1 MVTFSA
7 WSIWLT
13 IAAIL
18 LIIELLSGTA
28 AALCLAAGCLIAI
41 VPAIMG
47 LGIVWQVTVAVAASV
62 AALIFLGPAVRRLYA
77 RNRNPRETAS
87 NMDALIGRIGKV
99 THRVTNLADDHGRVQ
114 IDGDSWLAYTNSPEQ
129 PLERGS
135 QVIVESYDSIVICVK
150 PLRKA

>member
-1 MVTFSA
+1 MITFSA

-28 AALCLAAGCLIAI
+28 AALCLAAGCLVAI
-41 VPAIMG
+41 VPAIFG
-47 LGIVWQVTVAVAASV
+47 TGIVWQVTVAVAASV
-62 AALIFLGPAVRRLYA
+62 LALIFLGPAVRRLYA
-77 RNRNPRETAS
+77 RNKNPHESVS

-99 THRVTNLADDHGRVQ
+99 THRVTNLADDRGRVQ

-129 PLERGS
+129 PLERGD
-135 QVIVESYDSIVICVK
+135 QVVVESYDSIVICVK
-150 PLRKA
+150 PLRKQ